1 MSWDIILEKPLPGAS
16 CDLFDERELEEF
28 DIPTVQNS
36 LRAVC
41 PCLTEVGSLWM
52 RYDAPSF
59 EIEFDL
65 AEDFIM
71 LHVHILQESG
81 ETQFLTLLRKI
92 CEKLQCRAFDTGGGF
107 LF

>member
-1 MSWDIILEKPLPGAS
+1 MSWDIILGKPLPGAS
-16 CDLFDERELEEF
+16 CDLFDERALEEF
-28 DIPTVQNS
+28 DLLTVQNS

-41 PCLTEVGSLWM
+41 PCITEVSSLWM
-52 RYDAPSF
+52 RYDESSF

-71 LHVHILQESG
+71 LHVHILEQSG
-81 ETQFLTLLRKI
+81 EKRFLTLLGKI
-92 CEKLQCRAFDTGGGF
+92 CEKLQCRAWDTGGGF